1 MKKLLFVFNPKSG
14 KGQIKNKL
22 MEILDIFTKSGY
34 EVTVHPTQKFKDA
47 KEVISKRAE
56 NYDLVVCSGGDG
68 TLDEVVGGM
77 MTSDRKIP
85 IGYIPSGT
93 TNDFANSLK
102 IPKNMIKAAHIA
114 VQGKNFPCDIGAFN
128 EDFFVYIAAFGIFT
142 DVSYQTKQEMKNIV
156 GHMAYILEGMK
167 RLYTIK
173 SYHVKVESEEE
184 VIEGDFIFGM
194 ITNSVSVG
202 GFKKITDSYVALN
215 DGLFEV
221 MLIKKPKN
229 PIELQEIIAA
239 LLIQEYNTDYMYTFK
254 TDRLRIE
261 SQDKLS
267 WTLDGEFG
275 GEHNQIEIKNYKEA
289 INFLIPHKRRKKIE
303 SE

>member
-47 KEVISKRAE
+47 KEVVTERAKD
-56 NYDLVVCSGGDG
+56 YDLVVCSGGDG

-77 MTSDRKIP
+77 MKSQQKIP

-93 TNDFANSLK
+93 TNDFARSLK
-102 IPKNMIKAAHIA
+102 VPKNMIRAAHIA
-114 VQGKNFPCDIGAFN
+114 VQGKKFPCDIGVFN
-128 EDFFVYIAAFGIFT
+128 EEFFVYIAAFGLFT
-142 DVSYQTKQEMKNIV
+142 DVSYQTRQEMKNVV
-156 GHMAYILEGMK
+156 GHMAYVLEGMK

-173 SYHVKVESEEE
+173 SYDVRVEYEGGIIEE
-184 VIEGDFIFGM
+184 DCIFGM
-194 ITNSVSVG
+194 VTNATSVG
-202 GFKKITDSYVALN
+202 GFKSITNGNVALN

-221 MLIKKPKN
+221 MLVKKPKN

-239 LLIQEYNTDYMYTFK
+239 LLIQEYNTRYMHTFK
-254 TDRLRIE
+254 TDWLKVE
-261 SQDKLS
+261 SKEELS
-267 WTLDGEFG
+267 WTLDGEYG
-275 GEHNQIEIKNYKEA
+275 GDHKQVVIENHKEA
-289 INFLIPHKRRKKIE
+289 INFLIPHKKKKIE